1 MVYMSDEEIK
11 HNEFLVLR
19 NNICKSMKDINK
31 VIEEEFNNKNILIN
45 KKKDEDNG
53 YKKKN
58 IINKKDDKKVDNK
71 KKPDDKY
78 NYSLSSRKIKSIFKK
93 KIIRLLNIIKIS
105 NTRYM
110 LKYFL

>member
-11 HNEFLVLR
+11 HNEFIVLR

-45 KKKDEDNG
+45 NKKWEDNG

-58 IINKKDDKKVDNK
+58 IINKKDDKKIDNK

-78 NYSLSSRKIKSIFKK
+78 NYNLSSRKIKNIFKK
-93 KIIRLLNIIKIS
+93 KIIRLLNIIKI
-105 NTRYM
+105 NNIKYM
-110 LKYFL
+110 LKI

>member
-11 HNEFLVLR
+11 HNEFIVLR

-45 KKKDEDNG
+45 NKKGENNG
-53 YKKKN
+53 YKN
-58 IINKKDDKKVDNK
+58 IINKKNDKKVDNK
-71 KKPDDKY
+71 KNKNKPDDKY
-78 NYSLSSRKIKSIFKK
+78 NYNLSSRKIKNIFKK

-105 NTRYM
+105 NIKYM
-110 LKYFL
+110 LKI